1 MGKGILTPRR
11 AADPNN
17 QTNGKW
23 CRGGA
28 TEEYPGGT
36 CGNYPV
42 RGGTVCAQRHGGKAS
57 HIRNKANLR
66 LVKEKAL
73 IEANKMLEEDNE
85 TGDAVNHLLK
95 RLAHASK
102 MVQLY
107 GALVAGLWEEG
118 EEAVASGSESRRGWA
133 YKRWIAGD
141 GVSKGHYET
150 HVDPILAAGRDKFH
164 LHPLVEEFDAWCER
178 HARFAKLA
186 IDAHVDERRI
196 SLAEDTAGRL
206 LALLEASWD
215 RLGLTADQK
224 QLERRHIAKDL
235 MRDAG

>member
-1 MGKGILTPRR
+1 MDENRRCKARNRQGDRCKR
-11 AADPNN
+11 AA
-17 QTNGKW
+17 
-23 CRGGA
+23 A
-28 TEEYPGGT
+28 PGQM
-36 CGNYPV
+36 
-42 RGGTVCAQRHGGKAS
+42 VCKLHGGGSPQAKRSAE
-57 HIRNKANLR
+57 LR

-73 IEANKMLEEDNE
+73 VEANKILEEDHE

-107 GALVAGLWEEG
+107 GAMVAGLWEAG
-118 EEAVASGSESRRGWA
+118 EEIVSSGTEPRRGWA
-133 YKRWIAGD
+133 RKVWIPHGE
-141 GVSKGHYET
+141 GGHYESQ
-150 HVDPILAAGRDKFH
+150 VDPILAAGRDKFH

-215 RLGLTADQK
+215 RLGLTSEQK
-224 QLERRHIAKDL
+224 QLERRHIAADL
-235 MRDAG
+235 VKDAG

>member
-1 MGKGILTPRR
+1 MNSDRQCKAHNRQGSRCKRP
-11 AADPNN
+11 AS
-17 QTNGKW
+17 
-23 CRGGA
+23 
-28 TEEYPGGT
+28 PGH
-36 CGNYPV
+36 
-42 RGGTVCAQRHGGKAS
+42 TVCKLHGAGSPQAKRKAE
-57 HIRNKANLR
+57 LR

-118 EEAVASGSESRRGWA
+118 EEAVAAGTEPRRGWA
-133 YKRWIAGD
+133 RKVWIPHGE
-141 GVSKGHYET
+141 GGHYESQ
-150 HVDPILAAGRDKFH
+150 VDPILAAGRDKFH

-235 MRDAG
+235 MRDVG